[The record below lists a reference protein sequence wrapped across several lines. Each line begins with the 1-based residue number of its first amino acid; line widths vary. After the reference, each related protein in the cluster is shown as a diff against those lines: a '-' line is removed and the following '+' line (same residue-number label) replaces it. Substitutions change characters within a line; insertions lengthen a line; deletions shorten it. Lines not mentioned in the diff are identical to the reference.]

1 MDKAGT
7 LTIKEAKDAS
17 CGSVGC
23 ILPEQAPLNQQKYA
37 FLFQHMLDG
46 LAYCQVLLDSDGK
59 PVDYV
64 LSDVNDAFKKLT
76 GLKDKPVV
84 GKKLSEIF
92 LGVKEKYFEKFK
104 NASISVASKSFIF
117 EHYFSAID
125 KWLSIHTYCPE
136 IGYLAIVIQD
146 ISQRKKTEYA
156 LKQSEKQYKKL
167 ANSITDLFFAVDSS
181 LRFTYWNNAF
191 EKYTSI
197 GAKDA
202 VGRRVYQV
210 FGRDKTTK
218 RAVKVYLEVMRSR
231 RAQTFTD
238 RLPKGEGNDMFE
250 MHVYPTGNGISVFAR
265 DVTERKKLQEALEQY
280 TKHLEELVKI
290 RTEKLKGVERLAAI
304 GETAGMIGHDIRN
317 PLQSIIGEVY
327 LAKEELNAMLES
339 SVKRSLTESVLCIE
353 EQTSYIN
360 KIVTDLQ
367 DYAKPLAPVFQEVDL
382 EETIQTVLSTLDIP
396 REIKVSYS
404 LEKPFP
410 SLNTDSSFI
419 KRILTNLTLNGI
431 QAMQENGGELTIN
444 AFPRTKTAI
453 IAVADTG
460 VGIPEAIMDKIFK
473 PLFTTKSKGQGF
485 GLAVVK
491 KLVEALNGSIS
502 LETKL
507 EKGTTFILEIPLR
520 RS

>member
-1 MDKAGT
+1 MNNTDT
-7 LTIKEAKDAS
+7 LTIKESKEGNCGSAS
-17 CGSVGC
+17 CTSV
-23 ILPEQAPLNQQKYA
+23 EQGLLNQQKYT
-37 FLFQHMLDG
+37 FLFQHMING
-46 LAYCQVLLDSDGK
+46 FAYCQVLLDSDGK

-64 LSDVNDAFKKLT
+64 FSDVNEAFKKLT

-84 GKKLSEIF
+84 GKKLSEVF
-92 LGVKEKYFEKFK
+92 PGVKEKYFEKIK
-104 NASISVASKSFIF
+104 NASVSMAGKSFAF
-117 EHYFSAID
+117 ERYFSVLD

-146 ISQRKKTEYA
+146 ISPRKKTEYA

-181 LRFTYWNNAF
+181 LRFTYWNNAV
-191 EKYTSI
+191 EKFTDI
-197 GAKDA
+197 AGKDA
-202 VGRRVYQV
+202 AGKRVYQV
-210 FGRDKTTK
+210 FGRNKTTK

-238 RLPKGEGNDMFE
+238 KLPKGDQNTSFE

-327 LAKEELNAMLES
+327 LAKEELNAMPEGLS
-339 SVKRSLTESVLCIE
+339 KKSLTESVFSIE

-367 DYAKPLAPVFQEVDL
+367 DYAKPLTPAFQEVDL
-382 EETIQTVLSTLDIP
+382 AKTIQDVLSTLDVP
-396 REIKVSYS
+396 SKVKVSYAV
-404 LEKPFP
+404 EQPFP
-410 SLNTDSSFI
+410 PLTTDSSFI

-431 QAMQENGGELTIN
+431 QAMQENGGELTIR

-460 VGIPEAIMDKIFK
+460 VGIPDEVKDKIFK

-491 KLVEALNGSIS
+491 KLVEALSGSIS
-502 LETKL
+502 FETKL
-507 EKGTTFILEIPLR
+507 ERGTTFILEMPLR
-520 RS
+520 PS